1 MRFIRTLLL
10 FSISLTLLTLAGFVL
25 TGSTLA
31 MPAALAGLGS
41 FLLAVA

>member
-1 MRFIRTLLL
+1 MRFVRTLLL
-10 FSISLTLLTLAGFVL
+10 FGMSLGLLVLAGFVL

-31 MPAALAGLGS
+31 TPAALAGLGA